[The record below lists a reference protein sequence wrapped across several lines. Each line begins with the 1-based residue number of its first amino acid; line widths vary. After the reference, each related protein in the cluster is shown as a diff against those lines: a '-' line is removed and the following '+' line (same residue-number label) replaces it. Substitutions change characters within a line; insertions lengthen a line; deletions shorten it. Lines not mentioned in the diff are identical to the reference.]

1 MPKIVYCFFMFLST
15 LDSYNDC
22 KLCPRFCGIPRTKG
36 VKGFCRET
44 SALRIASA
52 GLHFGEEPP
61 ITAAGGSGT
70 IFITGCNLRC
80 AFCQNYQISQK
91 EMGSIVSEED
101 FSSMCLVLQEKGA
114 ENINIVTGSHA
125 VPSIALGLEKAKIDG
140 LTIPVCWNSSA
151 YETVET
157 LSMLDGLVD
166 LWLPDL
172 KTLNPIISD
181 AVFKAA
187 DYPKYAKKAVR
198 WMADNRSLSLTQ
210 KSSKEGKLI
219 EKMLSGTIVRHLVLP
234 GRLDDTILVLDWFKR
249 HLDGKAY
256 LSLMTQYTPVPSPD
270 DMYTPDE
277 KCERCTSLSSFQNRF
292 LNETEF
298 SSLVN
303 LLNSYELEQVF
314 YQELSTDTDWLPD
327 FNLVQPFSNA
337 LARPLWHWKKGFLD

>member
-1 MPKIVYCFFMFLST
+1 MSVPSLNF
-15 LDSYNDC
+15 YNDC
-22 KLCPRFCGIPRTKG
+22 TLCPRFCGVPRTRG

-44 SALRIASA
+44 SDLRIASA

-61 ITAAGGSGT
+61 ITASGGSGT
-70 IFITGCNLRC
+70 IFITGCSLRC

-91 EMGSIVSEED
+91 EMGSPVSIEE
-101 FSSMCLVLQEKGA
+101 FARICLVLQDAGA

-125 VPSIALGLEKAKIDG
+125 VPSIALGLENAKKKG
-140 LTIPVCWNSSA
+140 LIIPVCWNSSA

-172 KTLNPIISD
+172 KTLNPIISE
-181 AVFKAA
+181 AVFKAE

-198 WMADNRSLSLTQ
+198 WMADNKILSFTQ
-210 KSSKEGKLI
+210 KKDKEGNLI
-219 EKMLSGTIVRHLVLP
+219 DKMLSGTIVRHLILP
-234 GRLDDTILVLDWFKR
+234 GRLDDTVLVLDWFKK

-270 DMYTPDE
+270 ELYTKTE
-277 KCERCTSLSSFQNRF
+277 QCERCTSLSSFQNRL

-298 SSLVN
+298 SSIISLI
-303 LLNSYELEQVF
+303 NSYEFEQVF
-314 YQELSTDTDWLPD
+314 YQELTSDTDWLPD
-327 FNLVQPFSNA
+327 FNAVQPFSNA
-337 LARPLWHWKKGFLD
+337 LAKPVWHWKNGFLS

>member
-1 MPKIVYCFFMFLST
+1 M
-15 LDSYNDC
+15 
-22 KLCPRFCGIPRTKG
+22 G

-44 SALRIASA
+44 SDLRIASA

-61 ITAAGGSGT
+61 ITASGGSGT
-70 IFITGCNLRC
+70 IFITGCSLRC

-91 EMGSIVSEED
+91 EMGSPVSIEE
-101 FSSMCLVLQEKGA
+101 FARICLVLQDAGA

-125 VPSIALGLEKAKIDG
+125 VPSIALGLENAKKKG
-140 LTIPVCWNSSA
+140 LIIPVCWNSSA

-172 KTLNPIISD
+172 KTLNPIISE
-181 AVFKAA
+181 AVFKAE

-198 WMADNRSLSLTQ
+198 WMADNKILSFTQ
-210 KSSKEGKLI
+210 KKDKEGNLI
-219 EKMLSGTIVRHLVLP
+219 DKMLSGTVVRHLILP
-234 GRLDDTILVLDWFKR
+234 GRLDDTVLVLDWFKK

-270 DMYTPDE
+270 ELYTKTE
-277 KCERCTSLSSFQNRF
+277 QCERCTSLSSFQNRL

-298 SSLVN
+298 SSIISLI
-303 LLNSYELEQVF
+303 NSYEFEQVF
-314 YQELSTDTDWLPD
+314 YQELTSDTDWLPD
-327 FNLVQPFSNA
+327 FNAVQPFSNA
-337 LARPLWHWKKGFLD
+337 LAKPVWHWKNGFLS

>member
-1 MPKIVYCFFMFLST
+1 M
-15 LDSYNDC
+15 
-22 KLCPRFCGIPRTKG
+22 G

-44 SALRIASA
+44 SDLRIASA

-61 ITAAGGSGT
+61 ITASGGSGT
-70 IFITGCNLRC
+70 IFITGCSLRC

-91 EMGSIVSEED
+91 EMGSPVSLEE
-101 FSSMCLVLQEKGA
+101 FARICLVLQDAGA

-125 VPSIALGLEKAKIDG
+125 VPSIALGLENAKKKG
-140 LTIPVCWNSSA
+140 LIIPVCWNSSA

-172 KTLNPIISD
+172 KTLNPIISE
-181 AVFKAA
+181 AVFKAE

-198 WMADNRSLSLTQ
+198 WMADNKILSFTQ
-210 KSSKEGKLI
+210 KKDKEGNLI
-219 EKMLSGTIVRHLVLP
+219 DKMLSGTVVRHLILP
-234 GRLDDTILVLDWFKR
+234 GRLDDTVLVLDWFKK

-270 DMYTPDE
+270 ELYTKTE
-277 KCERCTSLSSFQNRF
+277 QCERCTSLSSFQNRL

-298 SSLVN
+298 SSIISLI
-303 LLNSYELEQVF
+303 NSYEFEQVF
-314 YQELSTDTDWLPD
+314 YQELTSDTDWLPD
-327 FNLVQPFSNA
+327 FNAVQPFSNA
-337 LARPLWHWKKGFLD
+337 LAKPVWHWKNGFLS